1 MGRFNLGC
9 LALLLW
15 TGSAFPSCIPLSEK
29 SLQALDERIV
39 VNPVSVL
46 GPARNELERSR
57 PDDVIRRASLQAIL
71 SEAYYQVERDRES
84 REAAVAGM
92 YNLAARPI
100 TDPLKAR
107 LLLTRIDTSD
117 SAAAIEAGIAQS
129 TQILQVLPA
138 GTLPY
143 ACALLTRARMYQAQN
158 RLDLAVADVLIMY
171 RLTGSNHWDEAHA
184 LAAEMIGSLY
194 ADTGDLEEARQFLS
208 EAIDF
213 EERQHA
219 TNWLSVNHYFM
230 GRLELR
236 AGRYDRVV
244 EEMRKAA
251 ALSAVVGDMRSVSMS
266 KTLMCI
272 ALTRDGRLHEA
283 QPLCEQADSELRD
296 TDRPDLSKSAMAAH
310 AGLLL
315 AQHDAA
321 GAISK
326 LDRVLADEGRD
337 IEPRTL
343 PNHYLSRSRAHAALG
358 QFQAAYED
366 FNRFYDLMQ
375 VANASER
382 RRSIA
387 VLRTRF
393 ETERAIEHGQALQQ
407 ENDEQRE
414 LLERRSQVTRLW
426 AAVAFGAAA
435 VIGLLFYVLR
445 ARQRHADTLE
455 AQTRILHSMNEG
467 VMLLEAD
474 GSLRCI
480 NGALASA
487 LGYSFEEFRT
497 LNLAALGIDVDPRCG
512 SALEPHECL
521 LRRKDGSEFS
531 GMVAFTSMAP
541 RNPGEF
547 ICIIQDITERKR
559 MERALL
565 DVSAREQ
572 RHFGQELHDG
582 LGQELTGLALLA
594 RGIAGEASKQASP
607 MAQDLE
613 HLSRIASRAIET
625 CRGVARGLSPAGEVQ
640 GGLVQALQ
648 DLTARVAA
656 MHAVQVK
663 FRQSLEVPLRI
674 LPATGDHV
682 YRIAQEALANA
693 VKHSGASRIEVELQT
708 SPTKVRLQVAD
719 NGNGLK
725 SDIPVSSG
733 LGLRTMRYRASL
745 IGARISI
752 GPVRPSGT
760 MVMCE
765 WPQLPEP

>member
-1 MGRFNLGC
+1 MLRLGGI
-9 LALLLW
+9 ALLLW
-15 TGSAFPSCIPLSEK
+15 SGIAFSSCIPLPE
-29 SLQALDERIV
+29 QALRPLDERINV
-39 VNPVSVL
+39 DPMSVL
-46 GPARNELERSR
+46 RAARRELERAKAA
-57 PDDVIRRASLQAIL
+57 DVSWRASLEAIL
-71 SEAYYQVERDRES
+71 SEAFYQVERDREARDTAS
-84 REAAVAGM
+84 TAMSHLAG
-92 YNLAARPI
+92 RPL
-100 TDPLKAR
+100 TDPLRVR
-107 LLLTRIDTSD
+107 LMLTRVGTAD
-117 SAAAIEAGIAQS
+117 SAADVEAGIAQS
-129 TQILQVLPA
+129 NQILQTLPTA
-138 GTLPY
+138 TLPY
-143 ACALLTRARMYQAQN
+143 ACALLARARMYQAQN
-158 RLDLAVADVLIMY
+158 RLDLAVADALITY
-171 RLTGSNHWDEAHA
+171 RLAAANHWDEARA
-184 LAAEMIGSLY
+184 LAAEAIGIFY
-194 ADTGDLEEARQFLS
+194 ADTGDLDEARRFLA
-208 EAIDF
+208 EAVDY
-213 EERQHA
+213 EESRHA
-219 TNWLSVNHYFM
+219 TNWLAVGHYVM

-236 AGRYDRVV
+236 AGQYDRAA
-244 EEMRKAA
+244 EEGRKSA
-251 ALSAVVGDMRSVSMS
+251 ALSAVVGDMRSVAMS

-272 ALTRDGRLHEA
+272 ALTRGGKLGEA
-283 QPLCEQADSELRD
+283 QPLCDAAESGLRD
-296 TDRPDLSKSAMAAH
+296 TDRTDLFKSAVAAH

-321 GAISK
+321 GAIRE
-326 LDRVLADEGRD
+326 LDLVLADEGRD
-337 IEPRTL
+337 IEPRAL

-366 FNRFYDLMQ
+366 FNRFYDLTQ
-375 VANASER
+375 AANASER

-393 ETERAIEHGQALQQ
+393 ETERAIEHGRVLQR

-414 LLERRSQVTRLW
+414 LLERRSEVTRLW
-426 AAVAFGAAA
+426 AAVSFGAAA

-445 ARQRHADTLE
+445 ARQRHAGTLE
-455 AQTRILHSMNEG
+455 AQTRILQSMNEG
-467 VMLLEAD
+467 VMLLESD

-487 LGYSFEEFRT
+487 FGYGFEEFRV
-497 LNLAALGIDVDPRCG
+497 LNLAALGIDVDPRRG

-547 ICIIQDITERKR
+547 ICVIQDITERKR
-559 MERALL
+559 LERALL
-565 DVSAREQ
+565 EVSAREQ

-613 HLSRIASRAIET
+613 HLSQIASRAIET

-656 MHAVQVK
+656 MHAIRVE

-674 LPATGDHV
+674 RPETGDHV

-693 VKHSGASRIEVELQT
+693 VKHSGASRIEVELQA
-708 SPTKVRLQVAD
+708 SSTKVRLQITD

-752 GPVRPSGT
+752 GPVGPSGT
-760 MVMCE
+760 TVMCE
-765 WPQLPEP
+765 WPQLPER